1 MVKFT
6 FNIAE
11 TAIGVTCLHES
22 TKDYCSDYLTDAEPD
37 IEITVTQEDID
48 CERTRAEETTEIPR
62 EKLVTYDDDYFEPL
76 SLYRQIA
83 EAMFDRDTILFHGS
97 AIAVDGQTFLFT
109 APSGTGKS
117 THGELWR
124 RVLPEMGHKVV
135 TVNDDK
141 PLIIIR
147 EDGVRICGTPWNGK
161 HNLGENIILPLKAI
175 CSLSRAE
182 ETHVEKVSFEEMLPV
197 LFKQTYRSSSPQK
210 IAKTMQLLNTLS
222 KHVDFYKLGCNMKR
236 SAARIAYNGMKD

>member
-1 MVKFT
+1 M
-6 FNIAE
+6 
-11 TAIGVTCLHES
+11 
-22 TKDYCSDYLTDAEPD
+22 
-37 IEITVTQEDID
+37 
-48 CERTRAEETTEIPR
+48 R
-62 EKLVTYDDDYFEPL
+62 
-76 SLYRQIA
+76 
-83 EAMFDRDTILFHGS
+83 
-97 AIAVDGQTFLFT
+97 GQTAERKCMALETGAIYEGTVKSITQYGALVEVRTAEDEKPVTGMVHISEVANAFVRDIRDFLNEGDKVGIVGIN
-109 APSGTGKS
+109 GTGKS
-117 THGELWR
+117 THTKLWR
-124 RVLPEMGHKVV
+124 RYLGDRAVM
-135 TVNDDK
+135 VNDDK

-182 ETHVEKVSFEEMLPV
+182 ETHIEKVSFEEMLPV

>member
-22 TKDYCSDYLTDAEPD
+22 TKDYCSDYLTDAEPE

-48 CERTRAEETTEIPR
+48 YERTRAEETTEIPR

-97 AIAVDGQTFLFT
+97 AIAVDGQTFL
-109 APSGTGKS
+109 
-117 THGELWR
+117 L
-124 RVLPEMGHKVV
+124 VLP
-135 TVNDDK
+135 
-141 PLIIIR
+141 
-147 EDGVRICGTPWNGK
+147 VRRNRPSHHPPSWQ
-161 HNLGENIILPLKAI
+161 
-175 CSLSRAE
+175 S
-182 ETHVEKVSFEEMLPV
+182 
-197 LFKQTYRSSSPQK
+197 
-210 IAKTMQLLNTLS
+210 TLS
-222 KHVDFYKLGCNMKR
+222 LK
-236 SAARIAYNGMKD
+236 